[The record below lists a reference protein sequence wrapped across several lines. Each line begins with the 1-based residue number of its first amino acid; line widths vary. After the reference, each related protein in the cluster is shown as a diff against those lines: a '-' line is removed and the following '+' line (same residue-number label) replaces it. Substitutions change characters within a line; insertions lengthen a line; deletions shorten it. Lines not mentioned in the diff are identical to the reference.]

1 MKALFWWLWLPLRLC
16 VTFWV
21 GLAAMLFFWIALAVE
36 RDAWEDL
43 VMHGLKHAW
52 RWLRRRK
59 A

>member
-16 VTFWV
+16 VTFWI
-21 GLAAMLFFWIALAVE
+21 GLVAGVFLWVAVAAE
-36 RDAWEDL
+36 RRAWKEI
-43 VMHGLKHAW
+43 VMDSLSLAW